1 MRAARFSSF
10 LGSVDLYGTT
20 YLENMLATG
29 FGMHMAVPL
38 LRKNWRPDL
47 EEADARKLLEDCM
60 RVLYY
65 RDARTINKV
74 RSFSTIRSFS
84 CLVLFRTS
92 TPRHVEARYSE
103 FPSTACSHIPLAQ
116 FQVGLVTA
124 AGIQVGAPYSLE
136 TEWSLQLFQRPAGI

>member
-1 MRAARFSSF
+1 MVYSILVSSISHLFILNITSTYCKPSVYHHYRVSSF

-38 LRKNWRPDL
+38 LRKNWRPDM

-74 RSFSTIRSFS
+74 SF
-84 CLVLFRTS
+84 LK
-92 TPRHVEARYSE
+92 
-103 FPSTACSHIPLAQ
+103 Q
-116 FQVGLVTA
+116 DFQVLTLDSFFLVSLLTSSHNLLGL
-124 AGIQVGAPYSLE
+124 ISLI
-136 TEWSLQLFQRPAGI
+136 FH

>member
-1 MRAARFSSF
+1 MRAARLSSF

-20 YLENMLATG
+20 YLEDMLATG

-38 LRKNWRPDL
+38 LRKNWRPDM

-74 RSFSTIRSFS
+74 RSLSTIGRVFFY
-84 CLVLFRTS
+84 LVPFHTS
-92 TPRHVEARYSE
+92 TPRHVSLKLITRN
-103 FPSTACSHIPLAQ
+103 SH
-116 FQVGLVTA
+116 
-124 AGIQVGAPYSLE
+124 
-136 TEWSLQLFQRPAGI
+136 